1 MRFDWPFTTLARKL
15 KMTKANGDLQA
26 VILVG
31 PGDRLYPLVDEA
43 ALNNPN
49 SASTL
54 AVGLTGISQASISA
68 SSSGPSASA
77 SGTVNSCPSTGGNP
91 ASTTATTNS
100 TISTNPLSSGTGS
113 SSSNYSKA
121 MLPICN
127 RPLIYY
133 PLTWLIQSGIGG
145 KTEGLNCGVFIILSR
160 NYHHCPAKVSQ

>member
-1 MRFDWPFTTLARKL
+1 
-15 KMTKANGDLQA
+15 MTKANGDLQA

-43 ALNNPN
+43 VISNSTNIITGAIN
-49 SASTL
+49 SATGVGSNATSTT
-54 AVGLTGISQASISA
+54 TGCASMSA
-68 SSSGPSASA
+68 SSSNPSLS
-77 SGTVNSCPSTGGNP
+77 STQGQ
-91 ASTTATTNS
+91 AISTTTT
-100 TISTNPLSSGTGS
+100 TISSTTVTS

-145 KTEGLNCGVFIILSR
+145 KTMPKYKYFV
-160 NYHHCPAKVSQ
+160 

>member
-1 MRFDWPFTTLARKL
+1 
-15 KMTKANGDLQA
+15 MTRANGDLQA

-43 ALNNPN
+43 VMSN
-49 SASTL
+49 STNISGGTIAS
-54 AVGLTGISQASISA
+54 ATGTSSTAASITTGCASMST
-68 SSSGPSASA
+68 SSSNPSLSIQ
-77 SGTVNSCPSTGGNP
+77 GQ
-91 ASTTATTNS
+91 
-100 TISTNPLSSGTGS
+100 TISTTTPATTSITTVIS

-145 KTEGLNCGVFIILSR
+145 KEGYFYYFNHF
-160 NYHHCPAKVSQ
+160 

>member
-1 MRFDWPFTTLARKL
+1 
-15 KMTKANGDLQA
+15 MTKANGDLQA

-43 ALNNPN
+43 VISN
-49 SASTL
+49 STNISTGAITSATGVSSSATSTTTGCASM
-54 AVGLTGISQASISA
+54 SA
-68 SSSGPSASA
+68 SSSNPSL
-77 SGTVNSCPSTGGNP
+77 STQGQ
-91 ASTTATTNS
+91 ATSTTTT
-100 TISTNPLSSGTGS
+100 TISSTTVTS

-145 KTEGLNCGVFIILSR
+145 KTMPKYKYFV
-160 NYHHCPAKVSQ
+160 

>member
-1 MRFDWPFTTLARKL
+1 
-15 KMTKANGDLQA
+15 MTKANGDLQA

-43 ALNNPN
+43 VINTNNTGN
-49 SASTL
+49 SLSTGGSFNVTSTST
-54 AVGLTGISQASISA
+54 ATSTMNA
-68 SSSGPSASA
+68 SSSNPSLSVQ
-77 SGTVNSCPSTGGNP
+77 GQV
-91 ASTTATTNS
+91 ASTTSTATS
-100 TISTNPLSSGTGS
+100 TSTTGTI

-145 KTEGLNCGVFIILSR
+145 KKTKLID
-160 NYHHCPAKVSQ
+160 